1 MRVASLGVARPV
13 YYDRNPS
20 ITTAGYYDT
29 VGPHAATTRFT
40 VTAAA
45 GTKIFFDAGS
55 AVVMRATAAA
65 PVDYARA
72 SLQQPAGQ
80 IICPSFL
87 YNNTVGATNTAILA
101 GSILVTAGN
110 SLVGETYDQGTGG
123 TILYSMFIHG
133 ITFDA

>member
-1 MRVASLGVARPV
+1 MKLGSLASARPI
-13 YYDRNPS
+13 YYDRNAS
-20 ITTAGYYDT
+20 LTTAGYYNT
-29 VGPHAATTRFT
+29 VGPHATTTRFT
-40 VTAAA
+40 VTAASN
-45 GTKIFFDAGS
+45 KHIFVDAGS
-55 AVVMRATAAA
+55 AVLMRATAATL
-65 PVDYARA
+65 VDYARG

-87 YNNTVGATNTAILA
+87 YNNTVGATNTSILS

-133 ITFDA
+133 VIFDA